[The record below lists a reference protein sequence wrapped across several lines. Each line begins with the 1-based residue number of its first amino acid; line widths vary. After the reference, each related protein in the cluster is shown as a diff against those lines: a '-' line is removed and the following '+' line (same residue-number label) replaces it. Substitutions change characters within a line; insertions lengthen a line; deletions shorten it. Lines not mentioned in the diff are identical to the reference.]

1 MARTTKKAATKAKA
15 GATKASVAAK
25 SQAGKAAPAAA
36 AKPAAKRKDPRT
48 RKIAAPKLA
57 YQPRDPRSYRPNI
70 GLIACGGIT
79 SAHLRAYKA
88 AGYKVVALCDLIKE
102 RALKRQEEFYP
113 KADVYV
119 DYRDVLARQ
128 DIEVVDIATHPKDR
142 EELLEAALRAG
153 KHVLSQKPFVLDL
166 DFGQKL
172 IKLADRKSVKLAV
185 NQNGR
190 WAPHF
195 AYLRSAIAE
204 GLIGEVFAAHLSVH
218 WDHNWVKGKPFD
230 KIRHCILYD
239 FAIHWFDILNCFM
252 GAKKA
257 RKVYAS
263 WARSPGQIAAPK
275 MLAQVGIEYDNAQ
288 ASLTFDADVHYGDH
302 DRNFIA
308 GTAGTLVTAPEGDQ
322 RGQVTLYTPRG
333 FGKPKLLGRWF
344 PDGFH
349 GTMGELLR
357 AIEEDREPYNSARH
371 NLESLALCFAAVA
384 SAETGLPVKPGTV
397 KRLEPAWM

>member
-1 MARTTKKAATKAKA
+1 MARTTKKAAAKTKA
-15 GATKASVAAK
+15 GAAK
-25 SQAGKAAPAAA
+25 SPAGKAKPADKTKA
-36 AKPAAKRKDPRT
+36 AAKRKDLSK

-88 AGYKVVALCDLIKE
+88 AGYKVVALCDLIE
-102 RALKRQEEFYP
+102 GRAVKRQEEFYP

-119 DYRDVLARQ
+119 DYRDVLARP

-142 EELLEAALRAG
+142 EELLEAAQRAG

-166 DFGQKL
+166 DFGRRL

-195 AYLRSAIAE
+195 AYLRTAIAE
-204 GLIGEVFAAHLSVH
+204 GLIGEVFAAHLCVH
-218 WDHNWVKGKPFD
+218 WNHNWVKGRPFD

-288 ASLTFDADVHYGDH
+288 ATLVFDADVHCGDQA
-302 DRNFIA
+302 RNYIA
-308 GTAGTLVTAPEGDQ
+308 GTAGTLVSGPEGDDPE
-322 RGQVTLYTPRG
+322 QVTLYTPRG

-384 SAETGLPVKPGTV
+384 SAETGQPVKPGTI
-397 KRLEPAWM
+397 KRLEPGWM

>member
-1 MARTTKKAATKAKA
+1 MARTTKKTATKAKP
-15 GATKASVAAK
+15 
-25 SQAGKAAPAAA
+25 AGKTKAA
-36 AKPAAKRKDPRT
+36 AKPAAKRKDPRN
-48 RKIAAPKLA
+48 RQIAAPRLP
-57 YQPRDPRSYRPNI
+57 YQPQDPKSYRPNI

-88 AGYKVVALCDLIKE
+88 AGYKVVALCDLIE
-102 RALKRQEEFYP
+102 GRAIKRQEEFYP
-113 KADVYV
+113 KADVYT
-119 DYRDVLARQ
+119 DYRDVLARP

-142 EELLEAALRAG
+142 EPLLEAALRAG

-166 DFGQKL
+166 DFGRKL

-190 WAPHF
+190 WSPQF
-195 AYLRSAIAE
+195 AYARGAIAA
-204 GLIGEVFAAHLSVH
+204 GLVGEVFAVHLSCH

-239 FAIHWFDILNCFM
+239 YAIHWFDILNCFM
-252 GAKKA
+252 GSKKA
-257 RKVYAS
+257 RKVYAT
-263 WARSPGQIAAPK
+263 WARSPGQTATPK

-288 ASLTFDADVHYGDH
+288 ATLIFDADVHYGDH
-302 DRNFIA
+302 DRDFIA

-322 RGQVTLYTPRG
+322 RGQVTLYTPKG
-333 FGKPKLLGRWF
+333 FSKPKLLGQWF

-357 AIEEDREPYNSARH
+357 AIEDDREPYNSARH

-384 SAETGLPVKPGTV
+384 SAETGQPVKPGTV
-397 KRLEPAWM
+397 KRLEPGWM

>member
-1 MARTTKKAATKAKA
+1 MARTTKKSADTPKA
-15 GATKASVAAK
+15 GVKRP
-25 SQAGKAAPAAA
+25 AGK
-36 AKPAAKRKDPRT
+36 AKPAAKTKDLSKRE
-48 RKIAAPKLA
+48 IAAPRLA
-57 YQPRDPRSYRPNI
+57 YQPRDPKSYRPNI

-88 AGYKVVALCDLIKE
+88 AGYKVVALCDLIEE

-128 DIEVVDIATHPKDR
+128 DIEVVDIATHPKER
-142 EELLEAALRAG
+142 EPLLEAALLAG

-166 DFGQKL
+166 DFGRKL

-195 AYLRSAIAE
+195 SYLRAAIAA
-204 GLIGEVFAAHLSVH
+204 GLVGEVFAVHLSVH
-218 WDHNWVKGKPFD
+218 WNHNWVKGKPFD

-252 GAKKA
+252 GGKKA

-263 WARSPGQIAAPK
+263 WARSPGQIATPK

-288 ASLTFDADVHYGDH
+288 ASLTFDADVHYGGH
-302 DRNFIA
+302 ERSFIG
-308 GTAGTLVTAPEGDQ
+308 GTAGSLLAGPGGEPGKPLTV
-322 RGQVTLYTPRG
+322 YTPKG
-333 FGKPKLLGRWF
+333 FGKPTLRGRWF

-384 SAETGLPVKPGTV
+384 SAETGQPVKPGTI

>member
-25 SQAGKAAPAAA
+25 SPAGK
-36 AKPAAKRKDPRT
+36 AKPAAKPAGKAKDLSN

-88 AGYKVVALCDLIKE
+88 AGYKVVALCDLIE
-102 RALKRQEEFYP
+102 GRALKRQEEFYP

-119 DYRDVLARQ
+119 DYRDVLARP

-142 EELLEAALRAG
+142 EPLLEAALRAG

-190 WAPHF
+190 WSPPF
-195 AYLRSAIAE
+195 AYARGAISA
-204 GLIGEVFAAHLSVH
+204 GLLGEVFAAHLSVH

-252 GAKKA
+252 GSKKA
-257 RKVYAS
+257 RKVYAT
-263 WARSPGQIAAPK
+263 WARSPGQIATPK

-288 ASLTFDADVHYGDH
+288 ASLTFDADVRCGGQA
-302 DRNFIA
+302 RNYIA
-308 GTAGTLVTAPEGDQ
+308 GTAGTLVSGPEGEDPE
-322 RGQVTLYTPRG
+322 RVTLYTPKG
-333 FGKPKLLGRWF
+333 FGKPKLRGRWF

-384 SAETGLPVKPGTV
+384 SAESGLPVKPGTV